1 MAKRASFTKS
11 TAAPIDPK
19 VFPSTIDATIFL
31 SPYIPSEI
39 KNIIPLLHQLPTNQI
54 RTILTDVITY
64 IKSDNNAI
72 NQLIEKNKEKNEEY
86 SLLFS
91 GLYSI
96 LRQAISSKILIA
108 TIRNDLLK
116 INMPELCVDDICKAI
131 GIARP
136 SIEKL
141 LIINRIKYPTITKLR
156 WRIDVIISSGSLS
169 KVMKPSIIV
178 QLILSNGNIKTFEM
192 STEQFNQ
199 LRYSAAKVLY
209 EMQAIDRHPI
219 VKILN
224 EMDKKDE
231 LLRYNNNNNTNS
243 IEK

>member
-1 MAKRASFTKS
+1 MSKRASFTKP
-11 TAAPIDPK
+11 TAAPVDPK
-19 VFPSTIDATIFL
+19 VFPSTIDTTIFL

-54 RTILTDVITY
+54 RAILTDVITY
-64 IKSDNNAI
+64 MKSDNNAI
-72 NQLIEKNKEKNEEY
+72 NQLIEKNKDKNDEY

-96 LRQAISSKILIA
+96 LRQAISSKIIIA

-116 INMPELCVDDICKAI
+116 INMPESCVDDICKAI

-199 LRYSAAKVLY
+199 LRYSVAKVLY

-231 LLRYNNNNNTNS
+231 LLRYNNSNSNNN

>member
-11 TAAPIDPK
+11 TTAPVDPK
-19 VFPSTIDATIFL
+19 VFPSTIDTTIFL
-31 SPYIPSEI
+31 SPYIPSEV
-39 KNIIPLLHQLPTNQI
+39 KYIIPLLHQLPINQV

-64 IKSDNNAI
+64 IKSDKNSI
-72 NQLIEKNKEKNEEY
+72 NQLIENNKDKNDEY
-86 SLLFS
+86 SLIFS
-91 GLYSI
+91 GFYSI
-96 LRQAISSKILIA
+96 IRQIISSKLLI
-108 TIRNDLLK
+108 TTVRNDLLK
-116 INMPELCVDDICKAI
+116 INMPEPCVDDICKAI
-131 GIARP
+131 NISRP
-136 SIEKL
+136 SIEKVL
-141 LIINRIKYPTITKLR
+141 VINRIKYPTITKLR

-199 LRYSAAKVLY
+199 LRYSVAKVLY

-231 LLRYNNNNNTNS
+231 LLRYNN
-243 IEK
+243 